1 MKKFAMS
8 AIAVAAVLG
17 AGAANAYTSGTFNN
31 GFVVPNVIHDA
42 TGATTSVGIINQSAN
57 TVPVFWT
64 FFDQESNHVVDGCF
78 TMTAKDYE
86 PFVWSQKS
94 GTGLVGQRGY
104 LVFAVGNSA
113 SLTVPATCATGQ
125 TIAAAASATN
135 TVALISGSAFFVDPV
150 RKDVAFT
157 PVIDGPLT
165 IGGTPTDL
173 STLGPLSLTAVG
185 GAAAIP
191 VGGGATTPR
200 FSLRYFV
207 DGVANSGTNTNIV
220 VWSTGDHTGTYTV
233 NMYDNA
239 QNRQSVNFKLDHAEL
254 DWFDPELIPGRPAA
268 FVDGFIDWK
277 PMSIPVG
284 APTSGSLVAAGGSL
298 FTYSVIDAPAFGA
311 VQTVLGAHA
320 AN

>member
-17 AGAANAYTSGTFNN
+17 AGAANAYTLGTFSN

-42 TGATTSVGIINQSAN
+42 TGATTAVGIINQSAA

-94 GTGLVGQRGY
+94 GTGLAGQRGY
-104 LVFAVGNSA
+104 LVFAVGNSTA
-113 SLTVPATCATGQ
+113 GTCAIGQ
-125 TIAAAASATN
+125 TLTTGTGVSAGLIAGN
-135 TVALISGSAFFVDPV
+135 AFFVDPV

-165 IGGTPTDL
+165 IGGLPNDL
-173 STLGPLSLTAVG
+173 STLGPLSLTVVG
-185 GAAAIP
+185 GAAQ
-191 VGGGATTPR
+191 VSDSPR

-207 DGVANSGTNTNIV
+207 DGVVNSGTNTNIV

-277 PMSIPVG
+277 PATAPVG
-284 APTSGSLVAAGGSL
+284 APATGSLVASGGSL

-320 AN
+320 NN

>member
-42 TGATTSVGIINQSAN
+42 TGATTSVGIVNQSAN
-57 TVPVFWT
+57 TVAVFWT

-113 SLTVPATCATGQ
+113 SLTTPATCAIGQ
-125 TIAAAASATN
+125 TIAAPASATN

-165 IGGTPTDL
+165 IGGTPADL
-173 STLGPLSLTAVG
+173 STLGPLSLTSVG
-185 GAAAIP
+185 GAAQ
-191 VGGGATTPR
+191 VSTSPR

>member
-17 AGAANAYTSGTFNN
+17 AGAANAYQMGEFSN

-42 TGATTSVGIINQSAN
+42 TGATTAVGIINQSAI

-94 GTGLVGQRGY
+94 GTGLAGKRGY
-104 LVFAVGNSA
+104 LVFAVGNSPEKA
-113 SLTVPATCATGQ
+113 CGIGQ
-125 TIAAAASATN
+125 TLNETTGTSAGLIAGN
-135 TVALISGSAFFVDPV
+135 AFFVDPV
-150 RKDVAFT
+150 RKDVAYT
-157 PVIDGPLT
+157 PVIDGPLV
-165 IGGTPTDL
+165 IAGTPKDL
-173 STLGPLSLTAVG
+173 SSLGPLSLTSVT
-185 GAAAIP
+185 GAAQVA
-191 VGGGATTPR
+191 GSPR
-200 FSLRYFV
+200 FSLRYFI

-220 VWSTGDHTGTYTV
+220 VWSTGDQTGTYTV
-233 NMYDNA
+233 NMYDAA

-254 DWFDPELIPGRPAA
+254 DWFDPELIAGRPAS

-277 PMSIPVG
+277 LTVGTLPTG
-284 APTSGSLVAAGGSL
+284 APTTGALLASAATTGSV

-311 VQTVLGAHA
+311 VQTVLGAHST
-320 AN
+320 N

>member
-17 AGAANAYTSGTFNN
+17 AGAANAYTVGTFSN

-42 TGATTSVGIINQSAN
+42 TGATTAVGIINQSAI

-94 GTGLVGQRGY
+94 GTGLTGQRGY
-104 LVFAVGNSA
+104 LLFAVGNTAGS
-113 SLTVPATCATGQ
+113 CAIGQ
-125 TIAAAASATN
+125 TLAAEGTG
-135 TVALISGSAFFVDPV
+135 ALIAGNAFFVDPV
-150 RKDVAFT
+150 RKDVAYT

-165 IGGTPTDL
+165 IGGTAKDL
-173 STLGPLSLTAVG
+173 STLDAGSLTAVG
-185 GAAAIP
+185 GAAQ
-191 VGGGATTPR
+191 VGVNPR
-200 FSLRYFV
+200 FSLRYFI

-220 VWSTGDHTGTYTV
+220 VWSTGDQTGSYTV
-233 NMYDNA
+233 NMYDSA

-254 DWFDPELIPGRPAA
+254 DWFDPELIAGRPAS

-277 PMSIPVG
+277 LVNNVLPTG
-284 APTSGSLVAAGGSL
+284 APRSGALLSSTVGSV
-298 FTYSVIDAPAFGA
+298 FAYSVIDAPAFGA
-311 VQTVLGAHA
+311 VQTVLGAHST
-320 AN
+320 N

>member
-17 AGAANAYTSGTFNN
+17 AGAANAYQMGTFSN

-42 TGATTSVGIINQSAN
+42 TGATTAVGIINQSAI

-64 FFDQESNHVVDGCF
+64 FFDQESNHIVDGCF

-94 GTGLVGQRGY
+94 GTGLAGKRGY
-104 LVFAVGNSA
+104 LVFAVGNSPERGCA
-113 SLTVPATCATGQ
+113 IGQTLNEATG
-125 TIAAAASATN
+125 TSAGLIAGN
-135 TVALISGSAFFVDPV
+135 AFFVDPV
-150 RKDVAFT
+150 RKDVAYT

-165 IGGTPTDL
+165 IGGTATDL
-173 STLGPLSLTAVG
+173 STLDPTSLTKVN
-185 GAAAIP
+185 GAAQITDA
-191 VGGGATTPR
+191 PR
-200 FSLRYFV
+200 FSLRYFI

-220 VWSTGDHTGTYTV
+220 VWSTGDQTGSYTV
-233 NMYDNA
+233 NMYDSA
-239 QNRQSVNFKLDHAEL
+239 QNRQSVNFDLDHAEL

-277 PMSIPVG
+277 LKVGTLPTG
-284 APTSGSLVAAGGSL
+284 APTTGALLAATATTGSV

-311 VQTVLGAHA
+311 VQTVLGAHST
-320 AN
+320 N

>member
-17 AGAANAYTSGTFNN
+17 AGAANAYTLGTFSN

-42 TGATTSVGIINQSAN
+42 TGATTAVGIINQSAT

-94 GTGLVGQRGY
+94 GTGLAGQRGY
-104 LVFAVGNSA
+104 LVFAVGNSPDRA
-113 SLTVPATCATGQ
+113 CGIGQ
-125 TIAAAASATN
+125 TLSDPASG
-135 TVALISGSAFFVDPV
+135 ALIAGNAFFVDPV
-150 RKDVAFT
+150 RKDVAYT

-173 STLGPLSLTAVG
+173 STLGPLSLTAVA

-191 VGGGATTPR
+191 AGGGATTPR

-220 VWSTGDHTGTYTV
+220 VWSTGDHTGTHTV

-277 PMSIPVG
+277 PATVPVG
-284 APTSGSLVAAGGSL
+284 APATGSLVTSGGSL
-298 FTYSVIDAPAFGA
+298 FTYSVIDAPSFGA

>member
-17 AGAANAYTSGTFNN
+17 AGAANAYTMGTFSN

-42 TGATTSVGIINQSAN
+42 TGATTAVGIINQSAI

-94 GTGLVGQRGY
+94 GTGLAGQRGY
-104 LVFAVGNSA
+104 LVFAVGNSTA
-113 SLTVPATCATGQ
+113 GTCAIGQ
-125 TIAAAASATN
+125 TLAASGSG
-135 TVALISGSAFFVDPV
+135 ALIAGNAFFVDPV
-150 RKDVAFT
+150 RKDVAYT

-165 IGGTPTDL
+165 IGGSATDL
-173 STLGPLSLTAVG
+173 STLDAGSLTQVA
-185 GAAAIP
+185 GAAQ
-191 VGGGATTPR
+191 VGASPR
-200 FSLRYFV
+200 FSLRYFI

-220 VWSTGDHTGTYTV
+220 VWSTGDQTGTYTV
-233 NMYDNA
+233 NMYDAA

-254 DWFDPELIPGRPAA
+254 DWFDPELIAGRPAS

-277 PMSIPVG
+277 LNVG
-284 APTSGSLVAAGGSL
+284 ALPTGAPSTGALLGATTGSV

-311 VQTVLGAHA
+311 VQTVLGAHS

>member
-17 AGAANAYTSGTFNN
+17 AGAANAYTLGTFSN

-42 TGATTSVGIINQSAN
+42 TGATTAVGIINQSAA

-94 GTGLVGQRGY
+94 GTGLAGQRGY
-104 LVFAVGNSA
+104 LVFAVGNSTA
-113 SLTVPATCATGQ
+113 GTCAIGQ
-125 TIAAAASATN
+125 TLAAPGTG
-135 TVALISGSAFFVDPV
+135 ALIAGNAFFVDPV
-150 RKDVAFT
+150 RKDVAYT

-191 VGGGATTPR
+191 AGGGGTAAPR

-239 QNRQSVNFKLDHAEL
+239 QNRQSVNFKLDHDEL

-277 PMSIPVG
+277 FAAPVG
-284 APTSGSLVAAGGSL
+284 APATGSLVTSGGSL

-311 VQTVLGAHA
+311 VQTVLGAHST
-320 AN
+320 N